1 MRKKKKKRNIK
12 KDTQIPF
19 AGRTIDTGHKWPGK
33 SAKEENNKKLQ
44 NEQIADKLAHRSQ
57 SPL

>member
-33 SAKEENNKKLQ
+33 KCQRGE
-44 NEQIADKLAHRSQ
+44 
-57 SPL
+57 